1 MKTAKKW
8 GTESSFFFFVPIAGM
23 KTSMLL
29 VSALQLPLCLKLWQ
43 HPFSKYCREAVME
56 RVVINISIILTLCT
70 CVDILSNA
78 KKKITKYWFDL
89 FTCLC
94 RIHRCS
100 LTHHIRFLRPSQ
112 LLEIHIYKIY
122 ILLQCCW
129 IATARTG
136 TALLMVYKRFH
147 GDVFPHAICPDEKK
161 LVWTLLQRQLWS
173 FSLLVCIYLHIW
185 HKYFQNHRV
194 NSKLFEH
201 IIQNTS
207 LHIDLPT

>member
-1 MKTAKKW
+1 MSETVA
-8 GTESSFFFFVPIAGM
+8 TSFFQI
-23 KTSMLL
+23 
-29 VSALQLPLCLKLWQ
+29 LQGSGYGASRHQ
-43 HPFSKYCREAVME
+43 HFHNTDSVHMRWHFKQC
-56 RVVINISIILTLCT
+56 
-70 CVDILSNA
+70 
-78 KKKITKYWFDL
+78 KKKKLQNIGLIFSR
-89 FTCLC
+89 LC